1 MDLVTFVRAWE
12 ILGTKEGRVVAKLDI
27 QVETSADL
35 PKLGDAVSGYI
46 IAAGSIAQVVQEGC
60 FKTLSGTDVWFASGE
75 SSGGGD

>member
-1 MDLVTFVRAWE
+1 MNLVTFVRAWD
-12 ILGTKEGRVVAKLDI
+12 ILGMKGGRIVAKLDI

-35 PKLGDAVSGYI
+35 PKLGDVVNGYI